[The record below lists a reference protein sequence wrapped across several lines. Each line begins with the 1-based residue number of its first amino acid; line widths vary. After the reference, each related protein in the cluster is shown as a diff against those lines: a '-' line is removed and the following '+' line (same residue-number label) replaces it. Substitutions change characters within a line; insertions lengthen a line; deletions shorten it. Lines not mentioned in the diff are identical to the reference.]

1 MDLEFDGRVLR
12 VYEEGDGV
20 PVFWH
25 HGTPNLGLP
34 PEPLFRGGVRWIS
47 YDRPG
52 YGGSTP
58 VPDRPVASAATDI
71 SHIADALGI
80 SQFAVFGH
88 SGGAP
93 HALACAA
100 LLPDRVTAVVAGAS
114 LAPFDADGLDW
125 FAGMVPSAERSLRAA
140 AAGREA
146 KERYEASGVE
156 YDMEFSEADLATLNG
171 PWSWFG
177 KVVGPALANG
187 PGPLIDDDL
196 AYVRPWGFDPASIA
210 TPTLLLHGDRD
221 GINPPSHSR
230 WLAARI
236 PGAELRLTPGDGHIS
251 VLDHAQAA
259 LDWLLAHQLSGP
271 ANRPENG

>member
-1 MDLEFDGRVLR
+1 V
-12 VYEEGDGV
+12 
-20 PVFWH
+20 
-25 HGTPNLGLP
+25 
-34 PEPLFRGGVRWIS
+34 S
-47 YDRPG
+47 
-52 YGGSTP
+52 
-58 VPDRPVASAATDI
+58 SAATDI

-100 LLPDRVTAVVAGAS
+100 LLPDRVTAVVAGAP

-125 FAGMVPSAERSLRAA
+125 FAGMVASAEASLRAA

-146 KERYEASGVE
+146 KEQHEASGAE
-156 YDMEFSEADLATLNG
+156 YDMEFSEADLATLRG

-196 AYVRPWGFDPASIA
+196 AYVTPWGFNPASITA
-210 TPTLLLHGDRD
+210 PTLLPHGDRD
-221 GINPPSHSR
+221 GINPPSHSQ
-230 WLAARI
+230 WLASRI
-236 PGAELRLTPGDGHIS
+236 PNAELRLTPGDGHLS
-251 VLDHAQAA
+251 VLDHAPAA
-259 LDWLLAHQLSGP
+259 LDWLLA
-271 ANRPENG
+271 R

>member
-1 MDLEFDGRVLR
+1 MDLHLGERRLH
-12 VYEEGDGV
+12 VYDVGEGV

-34 PEPLFRGGVRWIS
+34 PEPLFRPGVRWVS

-52 YGGSTP
+52 YGGSTA
-58 VPDRPVASAATDI
+58 VPGRTVASAAADT
-71 SHIADALGI
+71 SHVADALGLDE
-80 SQFAVFGH
+80 FAVIGH

-100 LLPDRVTAVVAGAS
+100 LLPDRVTAVVTGAS
-114 LAPFDADGLDW
+114 LAPFDASGLAW
-125 FAGMVPSAERSLRAA
+125 FDGMVASAEASLRAA
-140 AAGREA
+140 AAGRAA

-156 YDMEFSEADLATLNG
+156 YDMEFSEADLATLRG

-177 KVVGPALANG
+177 KVVEPALANG

-196 AYVRPWGFDPASIA
+196 AYVTPWGFDPASIRV
-210 TPTLLLHGDRD
+210 PVLLLHGDRD
-221 GINPPSHSR
+221 GINPPSHSQ
-230 WLAARI
+230 WLASRI

-251 VLDHAQAA
+251 VLDHADAA
-259 LDWLLAHQLSGP
+259 LDWLLA
-271 ANRPENG
+271 R

>member
-1 MDLEFDGRVLR
+1 MDLQLGERRLH
-12 VYEEGDGV
+12 VYDVGDGV

-34 PEPLFRGGVRWIS
+34 PEPLFRPGVRWVS

-52 YGGSTP
+52 YGGSTA
-58 VPDRPVASAATDI
+58 VPGRSVGSAAADI
-71 SHIADALGI
+71 SHIADSLGI

-114 LAPFDADGLDW
+114 LAPFDASGLSW
-125 FAGMVPSAERSLRAA
+125 FDGMVPSAEASLRAA
-140 AAGREA
+140 AAGRRA

-156 YDMEFSEADLATLNG
+156 YDMQFSEADLATLRG

-177 KVVGPALANG
+177 KVVEPALANG

-196 AYVRPWGFDPASIA
+196 AYVTPWGFDPASIRV
-210 TPTLLLHGDRD
+210 PVLLLHGDRD
-221 GINPPSHSR
+221 GINPPSHSQ
-230 WLAARI
+230 WLASRI

-251 VLDHAQAA
+251 VLDHAESAV
-259 LDWLLAHQLSGP
+259 DWLLA
-271 ANRPENG
+271 R